1 MYRYCISC
9 TFILSRS
16 TIARL
21 SLCTGTVFLVL
32 SFYLDL
38 LLLDCHYVHCTGT
51 VFLVLSLYLDLL
63 LLDCHY
69 VQVLYFLYFHFI

>member
-9 TFILSRS
+9 TFTLSRS
-16 TIARL
+16 TLARL
-21 SLCTGTVFLVL
+21 SL
-32 SFYLDL
+32 
-38 LLLDCHYVHCTGT
+38 CTGT

-69 VQVLYFLYFHFI
+69 VQVHLFLVLSLYLDLLLLDFHYVQVLYFLYFHSI